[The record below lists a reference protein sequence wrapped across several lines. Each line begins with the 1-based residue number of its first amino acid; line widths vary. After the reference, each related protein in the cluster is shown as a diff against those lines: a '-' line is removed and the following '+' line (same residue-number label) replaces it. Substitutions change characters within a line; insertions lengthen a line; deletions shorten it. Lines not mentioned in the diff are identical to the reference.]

1 MADYSEDLFR
11 YERRTLEKANKVI
24 ANDEYKDNIL
34 YDKYK
39 SLTRKY
45 KKLLKQSE
53 KILKISDNNQK
64 ALRETQNNLAN
75 LLNNAGQGF
84 LTFGADLAIDPE
96 YSLECKRIFG
106 HDITGDNPLELIFKN
121 ADFELAKQVFRDV
134 FEKDS
139 AKAELYLTLLPEEI
153 RVDGKLLEMK
163 YKYIAQEKVM
173 CIITDITEKREL
185 ENKLETERHNLK
197 MAITA
202 IVNQGLFKKYLND
215 FREYFTY
222 EVYELLGKVKEDNLL
237 EEIYRKV
244 HTFKGVFGQWGMNNT
259 ADNLHQLED
268 EIDEFKE
275 DNKVITKDKL
285 LNFVNGIKARDYL
298 AKDIEII
305 EEILGA
311 DFLKRAETIMVKKK
325 SILKLK
331 DKIKESFSGA
341 ERESLLED
349 IEEIIYQPLQDLIAI
364 YEDYIYE
371 LAQRVGKKVNS
382 FIIKGE
388 EVLVDEDI
396 YHDFNKSLIHIF
408 RNIIYHGIES
418 PNQRLMK
425 NKAEGGKITCR
436 VTKKDE
442 QIVIKISDDGQGI
455 DLAKIKQRA
464 VAEGIYTQEEV
475 NSLRRDEASAL
486 IFLDNLSTEE
496 KADEVAGRGVGMAS
510 VKSEVQNLG
519 GEISVTTEEGV
530 GTEFEIILPAL
541 N

>member
-84 LTFGADLAIDPE
+84 LTFGADLSIDPE

-106 HDITGDNPLELIFKN
+106 HDIAGEDPLDLIFKN
-121 ADFELAKQVFRDV
+121 SELELAKQVFRDV
-134 FEKDS
+134 FERDS
-139 AKAELYLTLLPEEI
+139 AKTELYLTLLPQEI
-153 RVDGKLLEMK
+153 RINEKLVQIK

-222 EVYELLGKVKEDNLL
+222 QVYELLGKVKEDNLL

-259 ADNLHQLED
+259 ANNLHQLENK
-268 EIDEFKE
+268 IDEFKE
-275 DNKVITKDKL
+275 DNEVITKDKL
-285 LNFVNGIKARDYL
+285 LDFVNEIKARDYL
-298 AKDIEII
+298 AEDIEIV
-305 EEILGA
+305 EEILGEN
-311 DFLKRAETIMVKKK
+311 FLKQAETIMVEKK
-325 SILKLK
+325 SILRLK

-341 ERESLLED
+341 EQKSLLED

-382 FIIKGE
+382 FIVKGE

-408 RNIIYHGIES
+408 RNMIYHGIES
-418 PNQRLMK
+418 PNQRLI
-425 NKAEGGKITCR
+425 NDKAEGGEITCQ
-436 VTKKDE
+436 VTKKDGK
-442 QIVIKISDDGQGI
+442 IVIKISDDGQGI
-455 DLAKIKQRA
+455 DLAKIRQRA
-464 VAEGIYTQEEV
+464 VAEGIYTQEKV
-475 NSLRRDEASAL
+475 NSLRRDEVSAL
-486 IFLDNLSTEE
+486 IFLDDLSTEE
-496 KADEVAGRGVGMAS
+496 KADELAGRGVGMAS

-519 GEISVTTEEGV
+519 GEVAVTTEEGV
-530 GTEFEIILPAL
+530 GTEFEIILPDL